1 MYTTGNKNTSGRF
14 WIVIAM
20 ILAVF
25 HLPAIVSAQLGFERF
40 KSENTIATY
49 DNVLNFAKVGEND
62 VAKQL
67 NEELLG
73 TAKTRHK
80 RLSDQRRAELE
91 TLMALSKMTEK
102 LVNVIRG
109 GRHLDLT
116 KSGRRKRSIFDL
128 NVKNLQ
134 KLFRLSGKI
143 GYKGNKAYPVVS

>member
-1 MYTTGNKNTSGRF
+1 MYTTENKNTSGRS

-116 KSGRRKRSIFDL
+116 KSENR
-128 NVKNLQ
+128 LQ
-134 KLFRLSGKI
+134 GK
-143 GYKGNKAYPVVS
+143 